1 MIKKITLI
9 ISCFFL
15 QMLFSQK
22 SDPIYY
28 DKDWEVTT
36 KANAS
41 FYRLMPLKQIG
52 ELVLLQDFYINGTQQ
67 FEGYSLK
74 NNENAYVGDIIWYD
88 ENGNDDNF
96 KQYRN
101 DTKNLTLLFY
111 HSNGKIRKKVQYKDG
126 VKDGEAI
133 IYATDGTVLMKG
145 IYAKGKPESGSFER
159 VRRNDDYDYN
169 SNIEEASED
178 EALVTTEAVMVAPPP
193 PPAPQRTTEVEP
205 QTVEMT
211 VPMDASEVE
220 DLSKNK
226 KNRKTVS
233 EKIFWDNS
241 KQLAQET
248 VYEIGSYVFKPVSR
262 KDFDKSG
269 KLLQSLNEAQ
279 FKQYGSDIEN
289 GSEYEY
295 YLQNNFAT
303 NIKSV
308 SNFSKDEKS
317 GKELVYFAN
326 GSVSLEANY
335 KNGLKEGE
343 ETVFNEN
350 KTVKSKRVYK
360 EGESFNGNF
369 DERVGGMYVNQNYT
383 NGIKDGEAIAVDEE
397 KQMVAKGVYKNGKPF
412 NGTFIEDNENRS
424 DNYELINVINFK
436 KNGLQKVF
444 GYRLENL
451 IKMYTI
457 KDDKLNGMT
466 TFYDDGKVV
475 GTLEYKNDEPYEGTL
490 VESEKT
496 SVFKNGKITEETY
509 FEDSY
514 NKDNIQKQKLYE
526 NGILVKVKD
535 FSFDISDKP
544 QSSYEGIFKNGK
556 PYSGYF
562 ETEDNR
568 EFKQVNYF
576 ENGILKFQYSN
587 DYLKN
592 MDNYRHQSYDIKS
605 TYKDGQIFDGVEYKL
620 NEKQFISRYWKSGV
634 LQSFDW
640 DLFAMHYF
648 NRLHFELKNNTI
660 EISDMQANR
669 KAEIKIEQSKN
680 TFNKQLSIDGKIV
693 DGTRKNYLESKYKES
708 IIVYHEKEGKIIS
721 TTVNPMDESMEPS
734 EGTELFYK
742 VYMMVK
748 EISTIQENFNT
759 LAEKISDDKF
769 VEETDE
775 NHIITGIQTDSEGK
789 PKDGILITPT
799 QNNTYTLQ
807 LYMNRKLMKT
817 VEKVSFEKV
826 KKELEKFEKVN

>member
-9 ISCFFL
+9 ISCLFL

-22 SDPIYY
+22 LDPIYY
-28 DKDWEVTT
+28 DKDWEITT

-52 ELVLLQDFYINGTQQ
+52 ELVLLQDFYINGTRQ
-67 FEGYSLK
+67 FEGYTLK
-74 NNENAYVGDIIWYD
+74 GNENAYVGNIIWYD
-88 ENGNDDNF
+88 ENGNDENF

-101 DTKNLTLLFY
+101 DTKNLTLLYY
-111 HSNGKIRKKVQYKDG
+111 HSNGKIRKKVQYKNG

-133 IYATDGTVLMKG
+133 IYATDGTVLIKG

-159 VRRNDDYDYN
+159 VRRSDDYDYN
-169 SNIEEASED
+169 SSSEEGTDSKV
-178 EALVTTEAVMVAPPP
+178 LVATEEVMVSPLPPVEVQ
-193 PPAPQRTTEVEP
+193 ATTEVEL
-205 QTVEMT
+205 QTVEMA
-211 VPMDASEVE
+211 VYEGE
-220 DLSKNK
+220 NLSKNK

-233 EKIFWDNS
+233 EKIFWANS

-248 VYEIGSYVFKPVSR
+248 VFEIGSYDFKPISC
-262 KDFDKSG
+262 KNYDKSG
-269 KLLQSLNEAQ
+269 KLMQSLNEAQ
-279 FKQYGSDIEN
+279 FKQYGNDIEN

-303 NIKSV
+303 SIKSV
-308 SNFSKDEKS
+308 SNFIKGEKS
-317 GKELVYFAN
+317 GKEIVYFPN
-326 GSVSLEANY
+326 GNVSFETNY
-335 KNGLKEGE
+335 KNGLKEGAE
-343 ETVFNEN
+343 IVFNEN
-350 KTVKSKRVYK
+350 GTTNSKRVYK
-360 EGESFNGNF
+360 QGEPFNGNF
-369 DERVGGMYVNQNYT
+369 DERVGGMFVNQNYT
-383 NGIKDGEAIAVDEE
+383 NGTKEGEALAKDEKGE
-397 KQMVAKGVYKNGKPF
+397 VVAKGIYKNGKPF

-424 DNYELINVINFK
+424 DNYELINVENFK
-436 KNGLQKVF
+436 ETGLQKVF

-451 IKMYTI
+451 IKTYTI

-466 TFYDDGKVV
+466 TFYDDGKIV
-475 GTLEYKNDEPYEGTL
+475 GTLEYKNDKPYDGTL
-490 VESEKT
+490 VGSDKT

-535 FSFDISDKP
+535 FSFDIADKP

-605 TYKDGQIFDGVEYKL
+605 TYKDGKIYDGVEYVL
-620 NEKQFISRYWKSGV
+620 NKKQFVSKYWKNGV
-634 LQSFDW
+634 LQAFDW

-669 KAEIKIEQSKN
+669 KAEIKIDQSKN

-721 TTVNPMDESMEPS
+721 TTVNPVDESMEPT

-748 EISTIQENFNT
+748 ETSGLQENFSM
-759 LAEKISDDKF
+759 LAEKISRNKF
-769 VEETDE
+769 IEETDE
-775 NHIITGIQTDSEGK
+775 NRIVTGIQIDAEGK

-807 LYMNRKLMKT
+807 LFMNRKLMKT
-817 VEKVSFEKV
+817 VEKVSFDKV
-826 KKELEKFEKVN
+826 KDELEKLEKLD

>member
-1 MIKKITLI
+1 MIKKITFI
-9 ISCFFL
+9 ISCLFL

-28 DKDWEVTT
+28 DKGWEVTT

-67 FEGYSLK
+67 FEGYTLK

-101 DTKNLTLLFY
+101 DTKNLTLLYY
-111 HSNGKIRKKVQYKDG
+111 HSNGKVRKKVQYKNG
-126 VKDGEAI
+126 VKDGETI
-133 IYATDGTVLMKG
+133 IYGVDGSVLMKG
-145 IYAKGKPESGSFER
+145 IYAKGKPESGSFEK

-169 SNIEEASED
+169 SNIEEVSED
-178 EALVTTEAVMVAPPP
+178 KALVTTEVGMVAPPP
-193 PPAPQRTTEVEP
+193 PPAPQRTTQVEP
-205 QTVEMT
+205 QTVEVT
-211 VPMDASEVE
+211 VPMDMSEDE
-220 DLSKNK
+220 GLSKNRK
-226 KNRKTVS
+226 KVS
-233 EKIFWDNS
+233 EKIFWVNS

-248 VYEIGSYVFKPVSR
+248 VFAIDRGYFKCIEQ
-262 KDFDKSG
+262 KNYDKSG
-269 KLLQSLNEAQ
+269 KLIQFLNEAN
-279 FKQYGSDIEN
+279 FYDYGSDITN
-289 GSEYEY
+289 GLDYEY

-303 NIKSV
+303 EVKTIIKYVGKLRSGKNLLYFPNGKIATETLYKEGWKDGEEIAYTEDGKIKSKRIYKKNEPFQG
-308 SNFSKDEKS
+308 NFDENVAAFVVN
-317 GKELVYFAN
+317 L
-326 GSVSLEANY
+326 NY
-335 KNGLKEGE
+335 VNGLKEGE
-343 ETVFNEN
+343 AITVN
-350 KTVKSKRVYK
+350 
-360 EGESFNGNF
+360 
-369 DERVGGMYVNQNYT
+369 
-383 NGIKDGEAIAVDEE
+383 EE
-397 KQMVAKGVYKNGKPF
+397 KQIVAKGIYKNGKPF
-412 NGTFIEDNENRS
+412 NGTFIEGNEDRS
-424 DNYELINVINFK
+424 DNYELINVENFK

-451 IKMYTI
+451 IKTYTI

-466 TFYDDGKVV
+466 TFYNDGKIV
-475 GTLEYKNDEPYEGTL
+475 GALEYKNDEPYDGTL

-496 SVFKNGKITEETY
+496 SVFKNGKITEEI
-509 FEDSY
+509 FFQDSY

-535 FSFDISDKP
+535 FSFDISEKP

-556 PYSGYF
+556 PYTGYF

-592 MDNYRHQSYDIKS
+592 MDNFRHQSYDIKS
-605 TYKDGQIFDGVEYKL
+605 TYKDGKIYDGVEYVL
-620 NEKQFISRYWKSGV
+620 NEKQFVSKYWKNGV

-660 EISDMQANR
+660 EINDMQANR

-742 VYMMVK
+742 VYMVVK
-748 EISTIQENFNT
+748 ETSTVQENFNT
-759 LAEKISDDKF
+759 LAEKISNDKF
-769 VEETDE
+769 VEKADE
-775 NHIITGIQTDSEGK
+775 NRIITGIQIDSEGK

-807 LYMNRKLMKT
+807 LYTNRKLIKT
-817 VEKVSFEKV
+817 VEKVSFNKV
-826 KKELEKFEKVN
+826 KEELGKLEKIN

>member
-9 ISCFFL
+9 ISCLFL

-67 FEGYSLK
+67 FEGYTLK

-88 ENGNDDNF
+88 ENGNNDNF

-101 DTKNLTLLFY
+101 DTNNLTLLYY
-111 HSNGKIRKKVQYKDG
+111 HSNGKVRKKVQYKNG
-126 VKDGEAI
+126 VKDGETI
-133 IYATDGTVLMKG
+133 IYGADGSVLMKG
-145 IYAKGKPESGSFER
+145 IYAKGKPESGSFEK
-159 VRRNDDYDYN
+159 VRRSDDYDYN
-169 SNIEEASED
+169 STSEEGTD
-178 EALVTTEAVMVAPPP
+178 GKTLEATEGVMVLPPV
-193 PPAPQRTTEVEP
+193 AVQTTTVEP
-205 QTVEMT
+205 QTVEMA
-211 VPMDASEVE
+211 VYEEENV
-220 DLSKNK
+220 SKNK

-233 EKIFWDNS
+233 EKILWANS

-248 VYEIGSYVFKPVSR
+248 VFEIGSYDFKPISR
-262 KDFDKSG
+262 KDYDKSG
-269 KLLQSLNEAQ
+269 KLIQSLNETQ
-279 FKQYGSDIEN
+279 FKQYGNDIEI
-289 GSEYEY
+289 GSDYEY

-303 NIKSV
+303 SIKSV
-308 SNFSKDEKS
+308 SNFIKGERS
-317 GKELVYFAN
+317 GKEVVYFSDGN
-326 GSVSLEANY
+326 VSFETNY

-343 ETVFNEN
+343 ELVFNEN

-369 DERVGGMYVNQNYT
+369 DESVGGMYVNQNYT
-383 NGIKDGEAIAVDEE
+383 NGVKEGEAIAVNEE
-397 KQMVAKGVYKNGKPF
+397 RQIVAKGVYKNGKPF
-412 NGTFIEDNENRS
+412 NGTFIERKDDRS
-424 DNYELINVINFK
+424 DNYELINVVNFK
-436 KNGLQKVF
+436 KIGLQKVF

-451 IKMYTI
+451 IKTYTI

-475 GTLEYKNDEPYEGTL
+475 GTLEYKNDEPYDGTL

-496 SVFKNGKITEETY
+496 SVFKNGKITEET
-509 FEDSY
+509 FFQDSY

-526 NGILVKVKD
+526 NRILVKVKD
-535 FSFDISDKP
+535 FSFDISEKP
-544 QSSYEGIFKNGK
+544 QSSYEGVFKNGK

-592 MDNYRHQSYDIKS
+592 MDNFRHQNYNIKS
-605 TYKDGQIFDGVEYKL
+605 TYKDGKIYDGVEYIL
-620 NEKQFISRYWKSGV
+620 NEKQFTSKYWKNGV
-634 LQSFDW
+634 LQAFDW

-648 NRLHFELKNNTI
+648 NRLHFELKKNAI
-660 EISDMQANR
+660 EVSDMQANR

-693 DGTRKNYLESKYKES
+693 DGTRKDYLESKYKES
-708 IIVYHEKEGKIIS
+708 IIAYHEKEGKIIS
-721 TTVNPMDESMEPS
+721 TVINPMDESMEPS

-748 EISTIQENFNT
+748 ETSGLQENFNT
-759 LAEKISDDKF
+759 LAEKISGNKF
-769 VEETDE
+769 IEETDE
-775 NHIITGIQTDSEGK
+775 NRIVTGIQIDAEGK

-807 LYMNRKLMKT
+807 LYMNRALIKT
-817 VEKVSFEKV
+817 VEKISFDKV
-826 KKELEKFEKVN
+826 KEELGKLEKIN

>member
-9 ISCFFL
+9 ISCLFL

-28 DKDWEVTT
+28 DKDWEITT

-41 FYRLMPLKQIG
+41 YYRLMPLKQIG

-67 FEGYSLK
+67 FEGYTLK

-88 ENGNDDNF
+88 ENGNDENF

-101 DTKNLTLLFY
+101 DTKNLTLLYY
-111 HSNGKIRKKVQYKDG
+111 HSNGKVRKKVQYKNG
-126 VKDGEAI
+126 VKNGEAI
-133 IYATDGTVLMKG
+133 IYATEGSVLMKG
-145 IYAKGKPESGSFER
+145 IYAKGKPESGSFEK
-159 VRRNDDYDYN
+159 VRQSDDYDYN
-169 SNIEEASED
+169 STSEESTDGKTLE
-178 EALVTTEAVMVAPPP
+178 TTEEGMVSPLPPVAV
-193 PPAPQRTTEVEP
+193 QTTTNVEL
-205 QTVEMT
+205 QTAEMA
-211 VPMDASEVE
+211 VYEGE
-220 DLSKNK
+220 NLSKNK

-233 EKIFWDNS
+233 GKIFWANS
-241 KQLAQET
+241 KLLAQET
-248 VYEIGSYVFKPVSR
+248 FYEMGSYDFKPISR
-262 KDFDKSG
+262 KNYDKSG
-269 KLLQSLNEAQ
+269 KLIQSLNETQ
-279 FKQYGSDIEN
+279 FKQYGNDIEN
-289 GSEYEY
+289 GAEYQY

-303 NIKSV
+303 DIKSV
-308 SNFSKDEKS
+308 SNFVKGEKS
-317 GKELVYFAN
+317 GKEVVYFPN
-326 GSVSLEANY
+326 GETALETNY

-343 ETVFNEN
+343 ETVFDEN

-369 DERVGGMYVNQNYT
+369 DERVGGMFFNQNYR
-383 NGIKDGEAIAVDEE
+383 NGIKEGEAIAVDEE
-397 KQMVAKGVYKNGKPF
+397 KQIVAKGVYKNGKPL
-412 NGTFIEDNENRS
+412 NGTFIEGNENRS
-424 DNYELINVINFK
+424 DNYELINVENFK
-436 KNGLQKVF
+436 KSGLQKVF

-451 IKMYTI
+451 IKTYTI

-466 TFYDDGKVV
+466 TFYEDGKVV
-475 GTLEYKNDEPYEGTL
+475 GSLEYKNDEPYDGTL

-514 NKDNIQKQKLYE
+514 NKENIQKQKLYE

-535 FSFDISDKP
+535 FSFDISEKP

-562 ETEDNR
+562 ETDDNR

-592 MDNYRHQSYDIKS
+592 MDNFRHQSYDIKS
-605 TYKDGQIFDGVEYKL
+605 TYKDGKIYDGVEYVL
-620 NEKQFISRYWKSGV
+620 NEKQFTSKYWKNGV
-634 LQSFDW
+634 LQAFDW

-708 IIVYHEKEGKIIS
+708 IIVYHEKEGEIIS
-721 TTVNPMDESMEPS
+721 TTVNPMDESMEPT

-748 EISTIQENFNT
+748 ETSGLQENFNM
-759 LAEKISDDKF
+759 LAEKISGNTF
-769 VEETDE
+769 IEETDE
-775 NHIITGIQTDSEGK
+775 NHIVIGIQIDAEGK

-807 LYMNRKLMKT
+807 LYMNRSLIKT
-817 VEKVSFEKV
+817 VEKVSFDKV
-826 KKELEKFEKVN
+826 KEELEKLEKIN

>member
-9 ISCFFL
+9 ISCLFL

-41 FYRLMPLKQIG
+41 YYRLMPLKQIG

-67 FEGYSLK
+67 FEGYTLK
-74 NNENAYVGDIIWYD
+74 ANENAYIGDIIWYD
-88 ENGNDDNF
+88 ENGNDDNAR
-96 KQYRN
+96 QYRN
-101 DTKNLTLLFY
+101 DTKNLTLLYY

-126 VKDGEAI
+126 VKDGEII
-133 IYATDGTVLMKG
+133 IYAVDGSVLMKG
-145 IYAKGKPESGSFER
+145 VYAKGKPESGSFER
-159 VRRNDDYDYN
+159 VRRSDDYDYN
-169 SNIEEASED
+169 SSSEEATD
-178 EALVTTEAVMVAPPP
+178 DKALVTTEEVMVSPAPPVIV
-193 PPAPQRTTEVEP
+193 QTTDVEP
-205 QTVEMT
+205 QTVE
-211 VPMDASEVE
+211 VALSEDE
-220 DLSKNK
+220 YLSKNK
-226 KNRKTVS
+226 KNRKTVIETVI
-233 EKIFWDNS
+233 EKVFWANS

-248 VYEIGSYVFKPVSR
+248 VFEMGSYDFKPISR

-269 KLLQSLNEAQ
+269 KLIQSLNEVH
-279 FKQYGSDIEN
+279 FKQYGNDIEN
-289 GSEYEY
+289 GADYEY

-303 NIKSV
+303 SIRSV
-308 SNFSKDEKS
+308 SNLSKGEKS
-317 GKELVYFAN
+317 GKEIVYFPN
-326 GSVSLEANY
+326 GNVSLETNY
-335 KNGLKEGE
+335 KNDLKEGE
-343 ETVFNEN
+343 EIVFNEN
-350 KTVKSKRVYK
+350 GTAKSKRIYK

-369 DERVGGMYVNQNYT
+369 DERLGGMFVNQNYT
-383 NGIKDGEAIAVDEE
+383 NGVKEGEAIAKDEE
-397 KQMVAKGVYKNGKPF
+397 GKVVAKGIYKNGKPF

-424 DNYELINVINFK
+424 DNYELINVENFK
-436 KNGLQKVF
+436 KTGLQKVF

-451 IKMYTI
+451 IKTYTI

-466 TFYDDGKVV
+466 TFYEDGKVV
-475 GTLEYKNDEPYEGTL
+475 GSLEYKNDEPYDGTL

-509 FEDSY
+509 FKDSY

-535 FSFDISDKP
+535 FSFDISEKP

-592 MDNYRHQSYDIKS
+592 MDNFRHQSYDIKS
-605 TYKDGQIFDGVEYKL
+605 TYKDGKIYDGVEYVL
-620 NEKQFISRYWKSGV
+620 NEKQFTSKYWKIGV
-634 LQSFDW
+634 LQAFDW
-640 DLFAMHYF
+640 DLFEMHYF
-648 NRLHFELKNNTI
+648 NRLHFEPKNNTI

-669 KAEIKIEQSKN
+669 KAEIKIDQSKN

-708 IIVYHEKEGKIIS
+708 IIAYHEKEGKIIS
-721 TTVNPMDESMEPS
+721 TVINPMDESMEPS

-742 VYMMVK
+742 VYMMIK
-748 EISTIQENFNT
+748 ETAGLQENFNM
-759 LAEKISDDKF
+759 LAEKISGDKF
-769 VEETDE
+769 IEETDE
-775 NHIITGIQTDSEGK
+775 NQIITGIQIDSEGK
-789 PKDGILITPT
+789 PKDGILITST

-807 LYMNRKLMKT
+807 LYMNRALIKT
-817 VEKVSFEKV
+817 VEKVSFDKV
-826 KKELEKFEKVN
+826 KEELGKLEKIN

>member
-1 MIKKITLI
+1 
-9 ISCFFL
+9 
-15 QMLFSQK
+15 MLFSQK

-41 FYRLMPLKQIG
+41 FYRLMPLKQLG

-67 FEGYSLK
+67 FEGYVLK
-74 NNENAYVGDIIWYD
+74 TNENEYVGDVVWYN
-88 ENGNDDNF
+88 ENGNDENF

-101 DTKNLTLLFY
+101 DTKNLTLLYY
-111 HSNGKIRKKVQYKDG
+111 HSNGKIRKKVQYKNG

-169 SNIEEASED
+169 INIEEASED
-178 EALVTTEAVMVAPPP
+178 IALVTTESVIAPPP
-193 PPAPQRTTEVEP
+193 PPTPQRTTQVEP

-211 VPMDASEVE
+211 VPMDEG
-220 DLSKNK
+220 LSKNK

-233 EKIFWDNS
+233 EKIFWANS

-248 VYEIGSYVFKPVSR
+248 VYEIGSYDFKPIAR
-262 KDFDKSG
+262 KNYDKSG
-269 KLLQSLNEAQ
+269 KLIQSLNETHFQ
-279 FKQYGSDIEN
+279 QYGNDIEN
-289 GSEYEY
+289 GTDYQY
-295 YLQNNFAT
+295 YLQNNFAS
-303 NIKSV
+303 NIKSI
-308 SNFSKDEKS
+308 SNLIKGEKS
-317 GKELVYFAN
+317 GKEIMYFPN
-326 GSVSLEANY
+326 GEIALETNY

-343 ETVFNEN
+343 EIVFNEN

-360 EGESFNGNF
+360 EGEPFNGNF
-369 DERVGGMYVNQNYT
+369 DERVGGVFVNQNYL
-383 NGIKDGEAIAVDEE
+383 NGVKEGEAIAVDEE
-397 KQMVAKGVYKNGKPF
+397 NQIVAKGVYKNGKPF

-424 DNYELINVINFK
+424 DNYELINVENFK
-436 KNGLQKVF
+436 KSGLQKVF

-451 IKMYTI
+451 IRAYTI
-457 KDDKLNGMT
+457 KDDKLNGIT
-466 TFYDDGKVV
+466 TFYDDSKVV
-475 GTLEYKNDEPYEGTL
+475 GTLEYKNDEPYDGTL
-490 VESEKT
+490 VESEKN

-526 NGILVKVKD
+526 NGIIVKVKD
-535 FSFDISDKP
+535 FSFDISEKP

-592 MDNYRHQSYDIKS
+592 MDNFRHQTYDIKS
-605 TYKDGQIFDGVEYKL
+605 TYKDGKIVEGVEYKL
-620 NEKQFISRYWKSGV
+620 KEKQFTTKYWKNGV
-634 LQSFDW
+634 LQAFDW

-648 NRLHFELKNNTI
+648 NRLHFELKSNSI
-660 EISDMQANR
+660 EVSDMQAKR
-669 KAEIKIEQSKN
+669 KAEIKIDQSKD

-693 DGTRKNYLESKYKES
+693 DGTRKDYLESKYKES

-721 TTVNPMDESMEPS
+721 TNLNPMDESMEPT

-748 EISTIQENFNT
+748 ETSGLQENFNM
-759 LAEKISDDKF
+759 LAEKISGNKF
-769 VEETDE
+769 IEETDE
-775 NHIITGIQTDSEGK
+775 NRIVTGIQIDADGK

-799 QNNTYTLQ
+799 QNNTYTLK
-807 LYMNRKLMKT
+807 LYVNRALIKT
-817 VEKVSFEKV
+817 IEKVSFDKV
-826 KKELEKFEKVN
+826 KEELGKLDKNQP

>member
-1 MIKKITLI
+1 
-9 ISCFFL
+9 
-15 QMLFSQK
+15 MLLSQK

-52 ELVLLQDFYINGTQQ
+52 ELALLQDFYINGTQQ
-67 FEGYSLK
+67 FEGYTLK
-74 NNENAYVGDIIWYD
+74 ANENAYVGDIIWYD
-88 ENGNDDNF
+88 ENGNDENF

-101 DTKNLTLLFY
+101 DTKNLTLLYY
-111 HSNGKIRKKVQYKDG
+111 HSNGKVRKKVQYKNG
-126 VKDGEAI
+126 VKDGETI
-133 IYATDGTVLMKG
+133 IYETDGTVLVKG
-145 IYAKGKPESGSFER
+145 IYVKGKPESGSFER
-159 VRRNDDYDYN
+159 VRRSDDYDYN
-169 SNIEEASED
+169 SSSEEGTDSKILE
-178 EALVTTEAVMVAPPP
+178 TTEGVIVSPPP
-193 PPAPQRTTEVEP
+193 PVAVQTTTVEP
-205 QTVEMT
+205 QTVEMA
-211 VPMDASEVE
+211 VYVDEN
-220 DLSKNK
+220 LSKNK

-233 EKIFWDNS
+233 EKIFWVNS

-248 VYEIGSYVFKPVSR
+248 VYEMGSYDFKPISR
-262 KDFDKSG
+262 KDYDKTG
-269 KLLQSLNEAQ
+269 KLLQSLNETQ

-289 GSEYEY
+289 GSDYEY

-308 SNFSKDEKS
+308 SNFIKGEKS
-317 GKELVYFAN
+317 GKEIVYFSDGN
-326 GSVSLEANY
+326 VSFETNY

-343 ETVFNEN
+343 ELVFNEN

-369 DERVGGMYVNQNYT
+369 DERVGGVFVNQNYS
-383 NGIKDGEAIAVDEE
+383 NGVKEGEAIAVDEE
-397 KQMVAKGVYKNGKPF
+397 KQIVAKGIYKNGKPF
-412 NGTFIEDNENRS
+412 SGTFIEDNENRS
-424 DNYELINVINFK
+424 DNYELINVENFK
-436 KNGLQKVF
+436 KTGLQKVF
-444 GYRLENL
+444 GYRLDNL
-451 IKMYTI
+451 IKTYTI
-457 KDDKLNGMT
+457 KDNKLNGMS

-475 GTLEYKNDEPYEGTL
+475 GTLEYKNDEPYDGTL

-535 FSFDISDKP
+535 FSFDISEKP
-544 QSSYEGIFKNGK
+544 QSSYEGIFKKGK
-556 PYSGYF
+556 SYSGYF

-592 MDNYRHQSYDIKS
+592 MDNFRHQNYNIKS
-605 TYKDGQIFDGVEYKL
+605 TYKDGKIYDGVEYVL
-620 NEKQFISRYWKSGV
+620 NEKQFTSKYWKNGV
-634 LQSFDW
+634 LQAFDW

-660 EISDMQANR
+660 EISDMQASR
-669 KAEIKIEQSKN
+669 KAEIKIDQSKN

-693 DGTRKNYLESKYKES
+693 DGTKKNYLESKYKES
-708 IIVYHEKEGKIIS
+708 IVVYHEKEGEIIS
-721 TTVNPMDESMEPS
+721 TTVNPMDESMEPT

-748 EISTIQENFNT
+748 ETSGLQENFNM
-759 LAEKISDDKF
+759 LAEKISGNTF
-769 VEETDE
+769 IEETDE
-775 NHIITGIQTDSEGK
+775 NHIVTGVQIDAEGK

-807 LYMNRKLMKT
+807 LYMNRSLIKT
-817 VEKVSFEKV
+817 VEKVSFDKV
-826 KKELEKFEKVN
+826 KEELEKLEKIN